1 MLGSEKVG
9 KTNAEK
15 LKELRELQLTNA
27 KNGYYGEAAKAYQER
42 KYERAIND
50 PLQKSRSDIYLDRA
64 MANAKEQ
71 SNNQV
76 WDEETLRLNK
86 LKNDRQKL
94 LSYMTAEQKYKYN
107 QTEQNARD
115 SYVKAIRDELNQK
128 LGLDYAE
135 DILSEEDTGNRF
147 AKTTAL
153 ATASGLDMFKSGM
166 KSAGNVIKDLAT
178 GKDEGTKTTRSANE
192 YAFGAVRPDVG
203 TGTGVVMDTMQSI
216 GNMVPSI
223 ALGMATGGLGVPLS
237 GAIGSAAMG
246 IASGGNA
253 YDEAVNEGASVKRAA
268 TYGALNGA
276 KEVLLQQLIGALP
289 GINKADSLAR
299 KVIGNMGDNVATK
312 ILGDSTLKN
321 ALVNVI
327 GNALSEGTEEAA
339 QELIETFLGNVVLG
353 KDESY
358 SLKDAAYSGLLGG
371 ITGGAFPAVGA
382 AARGVSKANVN
393 VNTNANSNINDV
405 NNNVDTVNNSVNE
418 VNNNTDTIT
427 NNQNVGNINDFN
439 VNTENILEEESEPIK
454 DSLKNTL
461 RMVNRNAENNQQ
473 IYREIMT
480 NNGYGDLVRRMDG
493 IANRLGNEV
502 QFYSSDT
509 KEDGYN
515 LDGKIYLNINNLKD
529 SADAEWKV
537 FKHELTH
544 SLEGTKAY
552 GKLLSSKEGAELFY
566 DFLRNKGYVSTDEEG
581 VTKLRP
587 DVLREEIRERYARNG
602 VNLTAEEVENEVA
615 AKFIEESDILTD
627 EKVIE
632 KLAKGDR
639 NFAQRVLDW
648 IKDTLA
654 KIGSD
659 YETNRLRKAER
670 MYENAIRQ
678 AGKGQFEYE
687 KSNVRQESI
696 SRTTNNEPVVVIDED
711 ILDGVPKNE
720 WEKKVKEVLKEKY
733 SDGIQ
738 AGNNVIGLNS
748 KSRNEYVSSK
758 ETQALYRKNKTVYA
772 DKMRTSNNLDEVV
785 TANRNYV
792 NEGLKHPRKDNIT
805 DFGRAE
811 VKIRVGNNDY
821 NADVVVG
828 TTKNGKMQFYDVV
841 NIKPASFDIKKTSES
856 PYRYSQINDLAIVD
870 SLADNNI
877 SQTADNVKKKFDFSE
892 PVEETK
898 NLVALHNLTEEK
910 LHKALDLGGFPMP
923 SIAVTKADIPHTNFG
938 GITLVMNKS
947 TIDPEANSKNTVYS
961 ADAWTPTFPEVE
973 YEANEDVRSK
983 ISDKYYKLAK
993 EIGYDAVR
1001 PLYNYVNDAERQL
1014 QRKGGEQGI
1023 VDSLK
1028 DDTDMMNVFL
1038 ADEGKYIKPVEKTT
1052 TDRLSNDDI
1061 ELYEYVADKLGKET
1075 IEKVNELSMGNKVKW
1090 KKEHIPEV
1098 ETIYKGY
1105 LKDILGFDD
1114 TMVTNLFESPNFDKR
1129 MMTKTLNGT
1138 FGYIK
1143 NGPETTKTE
1152 YDSTATKEA
1161 IRKATDRTEYE
1172 AWLEELFGGLEKG
1185 TGIYNGKDI
1194 FNPRGDRRSFSETHY
1209 DVTLENIAKAMSEQ
1223 NNGNTKNV
1231 SGFNGIKSLRAGTAE
1246 RFNSIEDMHAR
1257 ETRLKHLTESEA
1269 ESINEALSDRLSG
1282 IINRLYNTKSHSEHD
1297 NEFIIKDSIGEIL
1310 VEIADSGKWTNDNIK
1325 KTLKR
1330 YGYGTSNEI
1339 TENIKSLLND
1349 VAQMP
1354 VNIFE
1359 AKPERA
1365 VKFDEVLAAVVPDD
1379 TDTEF
1384 VNRLKENG
1392 LNVITYE
1399 RDNETSRINAVNSV
1413 DGAKFSIPE
1422 DAELN
1427 KKEENSLK
1435 RASNTLLNGFMEVTG
1450 AKGFEVDKKVFKDTI
1465 NNFAKE
1471 SVEAGRVDRTEAN
1484 RLFNAMYNEAFT
1496 QEYNVYDEYRPIMEQ
1511 IKATKLYGGGLGSEE
1526 GTLRREYFNK
1536 IRLVTD
1542 PTATKIDSF
1551 YKELSDNHPEL
1562 FDGDVTDIGDQVR
1575 ALGDFVD
1582 KATAKQVK
1590 LTEIASNAQEV
1601 YNETK
1606 RAFDEKLNKFE
1617 KEIKNVKRSKET
1629 RGQAEAL
1636 KESISDTAQKVMTD
1650 KEYRDSFYKEKAKN
1664 QREYNKIKSQE
1675 TLSLKDMQALKALSD
1690 GIVTIDQLE
1699 SRGDNFNVDG
1709 VKRIYDAYEKKNA
1722 YDKVQEFIK
1731 QESKSRYRALAEA
1744 MTQGSDGWEDKK
1756 AGRLYHR
1763 ETMERN
1769 IEDITAKANGE
1780 KKGKKVKGNRKNEEA
1795 KKINDTYFKP
1805 VHQNEA
1811 NSTRMKNE
1819 YVKRIKTMD
1828 LETVPKY
1835 TVSISNERTG
1845 MPQQVRVSESGLVQL
1860 YGEKLIDKETLSR
1873 VGADVEKVTNAVK
1886 EFREI
1891 YNELLDRAN
1900 EVLVKNGY
1908 DEVEYRKDYFPHFT
1922 EDRADTVLKKI
1933 GAYFGI
1939 ETTNELPTDIAGITD
1954 TFRPGKKWVGNFLAR
1969 EGRTT
1974 DYDALK
1980 GFDRYINGVADVI
1993 WHTDDIQRL
2002 RAFETEIRYKYSDQ
2016 GTKERINEIRANDV
2030 LTEEEKKNQISAILD
2045 AKDGRSHLSN
2055 FAQELRNYTDNL
2067 AGKKSRFDRDMEAKI
2082 GRSAYSIFKKLEGRV
2097 SANMVA
2103 LNPGSWL
2110 TNFIPITQVSS
2121 ITGIG
2126 SLLNATTD
2134 TIANTLKKNSDF
2146 AERSDFLTNR
2156 RGSEEVYER
2165 GGFLGKTDKA
2175 ADILTKPF
2183 EVIDNFSAEVVTRA
2197 LYYDAVKK
2205 GMTETEAMDYAN
2217 DLAARVMADR
2227 SKGAQPTMFNETN
2240 PITKLYT
2247 MFQTEVNN
2255 QYSFMFKDVP
2265 AEVGK
2270 EGKKAL
2276 AGALFKMFI
2285 GAFLYNKLYEPL
2297 VGRKAA
2303 FDPVDII
2310 ATLIGD
2316 ITDEDKDMW
2325 DVIYNT
2331 GNNVLDELP
2340 FVSSFTGGGRIPV
2353 SSALPDFANLGEAV
2367 FSDDISAK
2375 KRAETITKEL
2385 ANPILYLAPTIGGGQ
2400 IKKAA
2405 EGIKTV
2411 AKGGEYTYDKEGNEK
2426 LKYAVEDPTVL
2437 KYIQATL
2444 FGKSSLKEAQ
2454 DYYNSG
2460 SSILSVKQ
2468 TQNYHKAVEAGI
2480 NFEQYKAA
2488 LNSVKGLESDKDSNG
2503 KTIALSLAKK
2513 KKAAVDE
2520 AVSGY
2525 NLTKKQ
2531 KEVLYDACSI
2541 SESVW

>member
-670 MYENAIRQ
+670 MYEKAIRQ
-678 AGKGQFEYE
+678 AEKGQFEYE
-687 KSNVRQESI
+687 KTNEIQRSINPDFANEYDKWNGVDETVKFNVGTTSKALQSI
-696 SRTTNNEPVVVIDED
+696 GVDPKEIYWDSSKIIKTKKDHPNITDDVIKQVPNILEEPVLIMQS
-711 ILDGVPKNE
+711 
-720 WEKKVKEVLKEKY
+720 KKSDSRLTLYGEVYDKY
-733 SDGIQ
+733 NRPVL
-738 AGNNVIGLNS
+738 AVLELNPTG
-748 KSRNEYVSSK
+748 RNEYTLDYIKIAS
-758 ETQALYRKNKTVYA
+758 TYAKTGTER
-772 DKMRTSNNLDEVV
+772 RTARE
-785 TANRNYV
+785 
-792 NEGLKHPRKDNIT
+792 
-805 DFGRAE
+805 
-811 VKIRVGNNDY
+811 
-821 NADVVVG
+821 NA
-828 TTKNGKMQFYDVV
+828 Q
-841 NIKPASFDIKKTSES
+841 
-856 PYRYSQINDLAIVD
+856 QLIND
-870 SLADNNI
+870 
-877 SQTADNVKKKFDFSE
+877 
-892 PVEETK
+892 
-898 NLVALHNLTEEK
+898 
-910 LHKALDLGGFPMP
+910 
-923 SIAVTKADIPHTNFG
+923 
-938 GITLVMNKS
+938 
-947 TIDPEANSKNTVYS
+947 
-961 ADAWTPTFPEVE
+961 
-973 YEANEDVRSK
+973 SK
-983 ISDKYYKLAK
+983 ILYTDK
-993 EIGYDAVR
+993 
-1001 PLYNYVNDAERQL
+1001 ERT
-1014 QRKGGEQGI
+1014 
-1023 VDSLK
+1023 
-1028 DDTDMMNVFL
+1028 DD
-1038 ADEGKYIKPVEKTT
+1038 
-1052 TDRLSNDDI
+1052 
-1061 ELYEYVADKLGKET
+1061 
-1075 IEKVNELSMGNKVKW
+1075 
-1090 KKEHIPEV
+1090 
-1098 ETIYKGY
+1098 
-1105 LKDILGFDD
+1105 
-1114 TMVTNLFESPNFDKR
+1114 
-1129 MMTKTLNGT
+1129 
-1138 FGYIK
+1138 
-1143 NGPETTKTE
+1143 
-1152 YDSTATKEA
+1152 
-1161 IRKATDRTEYE
+1161 
-1172 AWLEELFGGLEKG
+1172 WL
-1185 TGIYNGKDI
+1185 
-1194 FNPRGDRRSFSETHY
+1194 R
-1209 DVTLENIAKAMSEQ
+1209 
-1223 NNGNTKNV
+1223 
-1231 SGFNGIKSLRAGTAE
+1231 
-1246 RFNSIEDMHAR
+1246 
-1257 ETRLKHLTESEA
+1257 
-1269 ESINEALSDRLSG
+1269 
-1282 IINRLYNTKSHSEHD
+1282 
-1297 NEFIIKDSIGEIL
+1297 
-1310 VEIADSGKWTNDNIK
+1310 
-1325 KTLKR
+1325 
-1330 YGYGTSNEI
+1330 
-1339 TENIKSLLND
+1339 
-1349 VAQMP
+1349 
-1354 VNIFE
+1354 
-1359 AKPERA
+1359 
-1365 VKFDEVLAAVVPDD
+1365 
-1379 TDTEF
+1379 
-1384 VNRLKENG
+1384 VNRLSLPLLVTNIG
-1392 LNVITYE
+1392 S
-1399 RDNETSRINAVNSV
+1399 NETISRNPGEVNTEMKINSV
-1413 DGAKFSIPE
+1413 DSAKFSIPE
-1422 DAELN
+1422 DGELN
-1427 KKEENSLK
+1427 RKEENALK

-1471 SVEAGRVDRTEAN
+1471 SVEAGRVDRTEAD

-1496 QEYNVYDEYRPIMEQ
+1496 QELNVYDEYRPIMEQ

-1601 YNETK
+1601 HNETK

-1756 AGRLYHR
+1756 AGRLYQR

-1819 YVKRIKTMD
+1819 YTKRIKAMD

-1835 TVSISNERTG
+1835 TVSIANERTG
-1845 MPQQVRVSESGLVQL
+1845 MPQQVRTSESGLVQL

-2240 PITKLYT
+2240 PVTKLYT